1 MELATHNTMSY
12 RKPKQFWAKLIPFIA
27 RCQSVDYKKQHELGA
42 KGFDLRLF
50 WDKHGKLEFRHGIVS
65 YNADDIDEILE
76 YANENKIYVR
86 IILEIR
92 DYNAKHIE
100 NLDEIKQ
107 KFIDFCSQIET
118 KYTNIKFYGGNTLNN
133 WETIY
138 EFKNKYNIKEVPL
151 YSSVT
156 SLFNSK
162 SKFLRI
168 IDDLC
173 PWIYA
178 KLNNKK
184 NINVYKDSDCMLVV
198 DFINIQ
204 EKSL

>member
-12 RKPKQFWAKLIPFIA
+12 RKPKQLWAKLIPFIA
-27 RCQSVDYKKQHELGA
+27 RCQSIDYKKQHELGA

-50 WDKHGKLEFRHGIVS
+50 WDKEDKLEFRHGIVS
-65 YNADDIDEILE
+65 YNADDFDEILE
-76 YANENKIYVR
+76 YANENGIYLR
-86 IILEIR
+86 IMLEIR
-92 DYNAKHIE
+92 DYNIKHIK

-107 KFIDFCSQIET
+107 KFINLCSQIEA
-118 KYTNIKFYGGNTLNN
+118 KYPNIKFYGGKSIND

-138 EFKNKYNIKEVPL
+138 EFNNKPNIKEISL

-156 SLFNSK
+156 SLFNSN
-162 SKFLRI
+162 SKFLKI

-184 NINVYKDSDCMLVV
+184 NINNHKDNDCTLVV

-204 EKSL
+204 

>member
-12 RKPKQFWAKLIPFIA
+12 RKPKQFWAKLIPFVA

-50 WDKHGKLEFRHGIVS
+50 WDKNGKLEFRHGIVS

-76 YANENKIYVR
+76 YANENGIYVR
-86 IILEIR
+86 IMLEIR

-100 NLDEIKQ
+100 NLDTLKQ
-107 KFIDFCSQIET
+107 KFKDFCSQIEA
-118 KYTNIKFYGGNTLNN
+118 KYTNIKFYGGNALND
-133 WETIY
+133 WETVY
-138 EFKNKYNIKEVPL
+138 EFKNKYDIKEVPL

-156 SLFNSK
+156 SLFNPK
-162 SKFLRI
+162 NKFLKI

-178 KLNNKK
+178 KLKNKK
-184 NINVYKDSDCMLVV
+184 NINAHKDKNCMLVV
-198 DFINIQ
+198 DFINI
-204 EKSL
+204 K